1 MKQRLV
7 YFLRSLHWTESVC
20 GTLQNP
26 QIFRSISNLAGI
38 RGTESRGRRLS
49 FANVQSAPFLRRAPS
64 GRCPFPSAFHAG
76 FSFALKSSRML
87 AQRQLL
93 LALISS
99 QPIHL
104 QYDPVGESRHGP
116 LSVHS
121 LELRASKVLPVG
133 EVYGV

>member
-1 MKQRLV
+1 LLLNQLTQYDPAIDQGAELLTGGLLV
-7 YFLRSLHWTESVC
+7 RIRPEEPA
-20 GTLQNP
+20 Q
-26 QIFRSISNLAGI
+26 QLADDK
-38 RGTESRGRRLS
+38 S
-49 FANVQSAPFLRRAPS
+49 FAGSS
-64 GRCPFPSAFHAG
+64 RCPFPSAFHAG